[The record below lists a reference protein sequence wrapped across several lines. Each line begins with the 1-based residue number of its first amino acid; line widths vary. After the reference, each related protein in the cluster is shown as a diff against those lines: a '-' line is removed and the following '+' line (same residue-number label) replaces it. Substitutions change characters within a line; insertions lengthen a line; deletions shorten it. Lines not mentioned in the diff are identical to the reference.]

1 MAAYIMRIVN
11 SASRGGVCDD
21 FHCIS
26 SDVFV
31 LPLFIKTYF
40 SHGRNELSAAGRIGG
55 VYGSNDERICQR
67 VITVL
72 TAAAD
77 LLAAPHRVRVVEV
90 FWLPPSCVW
99 HAENAGRENR
109 RSSKRGRKHAVHGG
123 NMGVKMRKETAASIK
138 SQWFWATVW
147 KTVRPVL
154 SDRCLSCPVLS
165 VRFNRC
171 FNQNGS
177 EAIAGCAH
185 YKTCDFLVSDI
196 AIFVLKRDVKLQLTN

>member
-1 MAAYIMRIVN
+1 VAAYIMRIVN

-147 KTVRPVL
+147 KTVRPML

-165 VRFNRC
+165 VCLSVCNVGVLWP
-171 FNQNGS
+171 NGL
-177 EAIAGCAH
+177 
-185 YKTCDFLVSDI
+185 TDQ
-196 AIFVLKRDVKLQLTN
+196 VKLGMQVGFGPGHIFGPYLCGQMAA